1 MYRSF
6 FGCRICTLFYYDGM
20 LNKKISLHLTNSDFF
35 KNNSDEFINKKNFL
49 KRINKNNQCYIT
61 KRKGKITGYHW
72 LKLSQKIPLFF
83 NLTYKLVEKGAII
96 WDCKTHQNFRQHSIY
111 KNGVISILSMKKLK
125 SFRKY
130 ILIENQKEYLLKSI
144 KKIGFKK
151 TKIFICIKIFN
162 FAFKINF

>member
-1 MYRSF
+1 MYRRF
-6 FGCRICTLFYYDGM
+6 FGYRICTLFYYNGM
-20 LNKKISLHLTNSDFF
+20 LKKKTSFHLANSDFF
-35 KNNSDEFINKKNFL
+35 KNNTDEFINKKKFL

-61 KRKGKITGYHW
+61 KRKGKIIGYHW
-72 LKLSQKIPLFF
+72 LKLSQRIPLFF

-96 WDCKTHQNFRQHSIY
+96 WDCKTQQNFRQHSIY

-130 ILIENQKEYLLKSI
+130 IVIENQKKYLLKSI

-151 TKIFICIKIFN
+151 TKTFICLKIFN
-162 FAFKINF
+162 FAFKFNF